1 MIRSTAFHI
10 YKQPMLL
17 QNLCEQFGYGM
28 GLPRRDRVTHL
39 RILRNLQLPPMRTGR
54 LPPEKLK

>member
-17 QNLCEQFGYGM
+17 QNLSEQFGYGM